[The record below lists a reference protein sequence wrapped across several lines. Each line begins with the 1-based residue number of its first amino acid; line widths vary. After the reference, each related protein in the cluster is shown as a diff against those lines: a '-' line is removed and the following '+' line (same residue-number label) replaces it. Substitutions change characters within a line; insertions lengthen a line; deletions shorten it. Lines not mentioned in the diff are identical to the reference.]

1 MSELGFSNIFSG
13 ATMMSLPREVLL
25 EISKTLS
32 LEERMTHLMH
42 QSADIFMMSCMI
54 LVFGELF
61 IQTLN
66 LRFIRLIRY
75 LDTIGIYGI

>member
-1 MSELGFSNIFSG
+1 
-13 ATMMSLPREVLL
+13 MMSLPREVLL
-25 EISKTLS
+25 EISETLS

-61 IQTLN
+61 TQTLN
-66 LRFIRLIRY
+66 LLFIRLIRY
-75 LDTIGIYGI
+75 LDTIRIYGI